1 MRFKSVSF
9 HDLLTQFGGRSLC
22 LGGGAVECSTEQSQA
37 LRLKG
42 FATLANAQPH
52 DIGFLANPKY
62 RPQLLATQA
71 AVVLVNEAEAKAMVE
86 QPNLSLRNPDLILW
100 IVSSPYLYYARIQQW
115 WVEISTPRTIAY
127 VHPTAVVHEDAQI
140 DASVTVG
147 PNVVIESGVR
157 IGANTRIGAGCV
169 IGSGAAIGSNCLLHA
184 NVSVYNECQIGNR
197 VILHSG
203 VVIGAD
209 GFGFAPE
216 KGQWVKIPQV
226 GAVII
231 HDDVEIGANTC
242 IDRGA
247 LDDTVIGQ
255 GCKLDNLI
263 QIGHNVEIGE
273 HTAMAGCTGVA
284 GTARIGARCAIG
296 GSVNILGHLNI
307 ADGTTIS
314 PCTTVISSIDTPG
327 TYSGI
332 FPMDE
337 HRNWERNAVVL
348 RNATDLRARI
358 RKIEKQINQDIETQ
372 TNKQSP
378 SEPST

>member
-1 MRFKSVSF
+1 MRFKSVSL
-9 HDLLTQFGGRSLC
+9 DELVRQFGGRVIQPAN
-22 LGGGAVECSTEQSQA
+22 GEAECASSDLAA
-37 LRLKG
+37 LQLTG
-42 FATLANAQPH
+42 FATLQSAVKGQM
-52 DIGFLANPKY
+52 GFLANPKY
-62 RPQLLATQA
+62 RNQLLATGA
-71 AVVLVNEAEAKAMVE
+71 SVVLVNESEAKNAVN
-86 QPNLSLRNPDLILW
+86 QIASGLKNPDLLLW
-100 IVSSPYLYYARIQQW
+100 VVSNPYLYYARIQQW
-115 WVEISTPRTIAY
+115 WVEVSTPRTIAY
-127 VHPTAVVHEDAQI
+127 IHPTAVIHEDAEI
-140 DASVTVG
+140 DASASIG
-147 PNVVIESGVR
+147 PNVVVEAGAK
-157 IGANTRIGAGCV
+157 IGANTRIAAGCV
-169 IGSGAAIGSNCLLHA
+169 IGAHVSIGSNCIFHA
-184 NVSVYNECQIGNR
+184 NVTVYHECQIGNR

-231 HDDVEIGANTC
+231 HDNVEIGANTC

-247 LDDTVIGQ
+247 LDDTVIGA

-284 GTARIGARCAIG
+284 GTARIGSRCAIG
-296 GSVNILGHLNI
+296 GSANIFGHLSI

-314 PCTTVISSIDTPG
+314 PCTSVISSIEEPG

-348 RNATDLRARI
+348 RNATDLRNRI
-358 RKIEKQINQDIETQ
+358 RQLEKQIKNET
-372 TNKQSP
+372 S
-378 SEPST
+378 SES

>member
-1 MRFKSVSF
+1 MRFKLVSLRE
-9 HDLLTQFGGRSLC
+9 LLDQFGGRALLAASPDAELAPEK
-22 LGGGAVECSTEQSQA
+22 AVSIKLQ
-37 LRLKG
+37 G
-42 FATLANAQPH
+42 FSTLANAKPDH
-52 DIGFLANPKY
+52 MAFLANPKY
-62 RPQLLATQA
+62 RSQLPGTQA
-71 AVVLVNEAEAKAMVE
+71 GVVLVNEAEAKAAAA
-86 QPNLSLRNPDLILW
+86 NGAAGWKNPDTVLW
-100 IVSSPYLYYARIQQW
+100 VVPNPYLYYARIQQW

-127 VHPTAVVHEDAQI
+127 IHPTAVVHEDAQI
-140 DASVTVG
+140 DASATIG
-147 PNVVIESGVR
+147 PNVVVEAGARV
-157 IGANTRIGAGCV
+157 GANTRIGAGCV
-169 IGSGAAIGSNCLLHA
+169 IGAGVGIGSNCQFNA
-184 NVSVYNECQIGNR
+184 NVTIYHGCQIGNR

-231 HDDVEIGANTC
+231 GDDVEIGANTC

-247 LDDTVIGQ
+247 LDDTIIGA

-296 GSVNILGHLNI
+296 GSANILGHLSI

-314 PCTTVISSIDTPG
+314 PCTTVISSIEQAG

-348 RNATDLRARI
+348 RNAVDLRNRV
-358 RKIEKQINQDIETQ
+358 RQLEKNLKND
-372 TNKQSP
+372 SS
-378 SEPST
+378 SER

>member
-1 MRFKSVSF
+1 MRFKAVSF
-9 HDLLTQFGGRSLC
+9 SELVSEFGGKTARIAAA
-22 LGGGAVECSTEQSQA
+22 GAECTPEQLSA
-37 LRLKG
+37 LRLQS
-42 FATLANAQPH
+42 FSTLASAQAH
-52 DIGFLANPKY
+52 HLAFLANPKY
-62 RPQLLATQA
+62 RPHVVSTGAG
-71 AVVLVNEAEAKAMVE
+71 VVLVNEAEAKALLA
-86 QPNLSLRNPDLILW
+86 QPVSGWKHADVVLW
-100 IVSSPYLYYARIQQW
+100 IVPNPYLYYARIQQW
-115 WVEISTPRTIAY
+115 WVDISRPKTIAY
-127 VHPTAVVHEDAQI
+127 IHTTAVVHEQAQI
-140 DASVTVG
+140 DASAHIG
-147 PNVVIESGVR
+147 PNVVVEAGAK

-169 IGSGAAIGSNCLLHA
+169 VGAGTSIGSNCLLHA
-184 NVSVYNECQIGNR
+184 NVTLYHDCVIGNR

-226 GAVII
+226 GGVII

-247 LDDTVIGQ
+247 LDDTIIGQ

-296 GSVNILGHLNI
+296 GSANIFGHLTI

-314 PCTTVISSIDTPG
+314 PCTSVISSIEKPG

-337 HRNWERNAVVL
+337 HRNWERNAAVL
-348 RNATDLRARI
+348 RNASDLRSRI
-358 RKIEKQINQDIETQ
+358 RALEKHSKNEP
-372 TNKQSP
+372 S
-378 SEPST
+378 SEP

>member
-1 MRFKSVSF
+1 MRFKVITLRE
-9 HDLLTQFGGRSLC
+9 LLDQFGGCVVSPVAADSELTADRLD
-22 LGGGAVECSTEQSQA
+22 AIK
-37 LRLKG
+37 LKG
-42 FATLANAQPH
+42 FSTLANAKPEH
-52 DIGFLANPKY
+52 LAFLANPKY
-62 RPQLLATQA
+62 RPQLLGTSAGA
-71 AVVLVNEAEAKAMVE
+71 VLVNEAEAKAVCAQNASGWKHPE
-86 QPNLSLRNPDLILW
+86 IVLWVVPN
-100 IVSSPYLYYARIQQW
+100 PYLYYARIQQW
-115 WVEISTPRTIAY
+115 WVDISTPRTIAY
-127 VHPTAVVHEDAQI
+127 IHPTAVVHEDAQI
-140 DASVTVG
+140 DASATIG
-147 PNVVIESGVR
+147 PNVVVESGARV
-157 IGANTRIGAGCV
+157 GANTRIAAGCV
-169 IGSGAAIGSNCLLHA
+169 IGAGVSVGSNCQINA
-184 NVSVYNECQIGNR
+184 NVTVYHGCQIGNR

-226 GAVII
+226 GAVVIG
-231 HDDVEIGANTC
+231 DDVEIGANTC

-247 LDDTVIGQ
+247 LDDTIIGA

-296 GSVNILGHLNI
+296 GSANILGHLSI

-314 PCTTVISSIDTPG
+314 PCTTVISSIEQAG

-348 RNATDLRARI
+348 RNAVDLRNRV
-358 RKIEKQINQDIETQ
+358 RQLEKNLKND
-372 TNKQSP
+372 SS
-378 SEPST
+378 SEH